1 MSKKV
6 LIALSGGVDS
16 STTAYLLKKENFNVS
31 AVYLKLYA
39 RNQEQKE
46 QIIRESKIAKQIAQ
60 SLEIPFITL
69 DYSQKQK
76 SCVVDYLLNNYQKGY
91 TPNPCIVCNRLLKF
105 GYLLDWASEQ
115 GFSHLA
121 TGHYAKIVKKSDGY
135 YLAAAKDQ
143 NKDQS
148 YFLYQLQEKQLAQLL
163 FPLGNLK
170 KSEVKKIAKKNN
182 LDCLDRESFDICF
195 LKDSNLKEFL
205 NENLQK
211 KPGDIIDQQ
220 GLIIG
225 KHQGLAFYTL
235 GQRRGF
241 NIDHQALKNS
251 QAISFSKNKPPALAV
266 IDKLKKTNQLVVAKA
281 SFCFKKEFTI
291 KNLVFVKE
299 QDQKSW
305 EKEKKFSALVKIR
318 NSGQLISC
326 QVKKIKDKILVR
338 VDKKIFAPA
347 SGQAAVFYKKDKS
360 NLLVIGGA
368 IIDKG
373 VVKS

>member
-1 MSKKV
+1 MSKKI
-6 LIALSGGVDS
+6 LLALSGGVDS
-16 STTAYLLKKENFNVS
+16 STVAYLLKKENFDVS

-46 QIIRESKIAKQIAQ
+46 RIIQESKIAKQIAQ
-60 SLEIPFITL
+60 SLKIPFITL

-76 SCVVDYLLNNYQKGY
+76 KCVVDYLLNNYQKGH
-91 TPNPCIVCNRLLKF
+91 TPNPCTVCNKLLKF
-105 GYLLDWASEQ
+105 GYLFDWAKEQ

-121 TGHYAKIVKKSDGY
+121 TGHYAKIIKKADAY
-135 YLAAAKDQ
+135 YLAAAEDQ
-143 NKDQS
+143 DKDQS
-148 YFLYQLQEKQLAQLL
+148 YFLYQLQEKQLTQLL

-182 LDCLDRESFDICF
+182 LNCLDRESFDICF

-211 KPGDIIDQQ
+211 KAGDIIDQQ

-241 NIDHQALKNS
+241 NIDHRALKNS

-266 IDKLKKTNQLVVAKA
+266 IDKLKKTNQLVVAKTNL
-281 SFCFKKEFTI
+281 CFKKEFTI
-291 KNLVFVKE
+291 KNLVFIKE
-299 QDQKSW
+299 QNQKSW
-305 EKEKKFSALVKIR
+305 EKEMKFSALVKIR

-326 QVKKIKDKILVR
+326 QVKKIKNRILVR
-338 VDKKIFAPA
+338 TDKKIFAPA

-360 NLLVIGGA
+360 NLLVIAGA
-368 IIDKG
+368 IIDRG
-373 VVKS
+373 VAES